1 MHIESVPPVH
11 RNPTCTPKRTIFP
24 YPRGEPAKMFGSQD
38 TVPES
43 TLRRSSRIA
52 TRAEAAARGTGK
64 SDARDGRAQQC
75 AAVTNRLKK
84 HKMDSGVSS
93 AAPATETEVIL
104 IEDDEDEDNTLHE
117 VSAPEELPNSQEPS
131 PTASVE
137 GNTSL
142 LLTLPGELRNRIYRF
157 ALCQNH
163 SIWITR
169 LTWPTH
175 QPALLK
181 TNRQIRTEATR
192 LFYHENVF
200 SKYSTPTPR
209 QTNVN
214 A

>member
-1 MHIESVPPVH
+1 MRS
-11 RNPTCTPKRTIFP
+11 IFP
-24 YPRGEPAKMFGSQD
+24 YPEDELCSLAKIFSSQD

-43 TLRRSSRIA
+43 MLRRSARIA
-52 TRAEAAARGTGK
+52 ARANAATRGTGR
-64 SDARDGRAQQC
+64 SVAGDDHTQQC
-75 AAVTNRLKK
+75 AAVTKK
-84 HKMDSGVSS
+84 HKMDTGVSS
-93 AAPATETEVIL
+93 AVPDTETEVIL
-104 IEDDEDEDNTLHE
+104 IEDDEDGDDTLHE
-117 VSAPEELPNSQEPS
+117 VSALDELHDTQEPS
-131 PTASVE
+131 STAQAE
-137 GNTSL
+137 GSTSL

-157 ALCQNH
+157 VLCQNH

-192 LFYHENVF
+192 LFYHGNVF